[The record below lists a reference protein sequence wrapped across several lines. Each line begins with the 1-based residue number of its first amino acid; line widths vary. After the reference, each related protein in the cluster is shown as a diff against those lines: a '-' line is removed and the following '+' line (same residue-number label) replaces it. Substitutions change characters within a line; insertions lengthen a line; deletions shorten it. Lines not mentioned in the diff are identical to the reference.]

1 VVLFM
6 SSVSEGSPEFIKK
19 IRKRPTSTATNART
33 IRAIFGD
40 QVLKELEIPEFIEL
54 YNHFMNGVDQ
64 ADRLQVYYD
73 TQRAHSNTL
82 TFGQMEDFIL
92 CNIYLAPRT
101 TDDSESVLSSP
112 SQQLQNQLHES
123 NFT

>member
-1 VVLFM
+1 MVLFM

-40 QVLKELEIPEFIEL
+40 QVLKELE
-54 YNHFMNGVDQ
+54 NMNGVDQ

-92 CNIYLAPRT
+92 CNIFLAPRST
-101 TDDSESVLSSP
+101 EDSESVLSSP